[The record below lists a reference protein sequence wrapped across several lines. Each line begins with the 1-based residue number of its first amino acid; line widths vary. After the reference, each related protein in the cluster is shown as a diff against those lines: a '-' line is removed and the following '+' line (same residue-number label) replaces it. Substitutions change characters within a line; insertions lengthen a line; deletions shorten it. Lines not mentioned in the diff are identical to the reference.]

1 MELSLLDWEIV
12 SQLFTGKMLNPGFV
26 AEFGGRIL
34 LQRSHEVQKIVK
46 TNQKLT

>member
-1 MELSLLDWEIV
+1 LGIV

-34 LQRSHEVQKIVK
+34 FERSREVQKILK
-46 TNQKLT
+46 TNEKLT